1 MTRSI
6 LTLGLSALV
15 LGSSVSGCAVQSRS
29 MTAAASKSGDAQAT
43 KAAAKAARRAQQAL
57 AKQDAAAAVTFAEE
71 AVGLRPRDAGYR
83 LVLAQSYLKT
93 GRFVAARTAFADVL
107 ALDPENGRAALNL
120 ALATIAGG
128 DWLAARGVLAEH
140 AARIPAADH
149 GLALALAGDPA
160 GAVTMLTAAAREPGA
175 GAQVRQNLALALALA
190 GNWQM
195 ARVVAATD
203 MSPADVDTR
212 MQQWADLA
220 QPHGAADQVA
230 TLLGVT
236 PVADAGQ
243 PLTLALHAPTPV
255 APPQLAEEVSA
266 EQIAEVPL
274 QPATPATRPP
284 AIVFAA
290 PREVV
295 QTLHGNIRA
304 GREPVVPR
312 RAEPATGEWYVQL
325 GAYRS
330 AESAREAWAR
340 IAQRLAR
347 IGEHA
352 PRSTTF
358 RSENGE
364 VYRLSVGGFA
374 RADAE
379 GLCRR
384 LKIAGGD
391 CFVRR
396 QAGDRV
402 AAWAR
407 GGIMLAAR

>member
-15 LGSSVSGCAVQSRS
+15 LGSSVSGCVVQSRS

-43 KAAAKAARRAQQAL
+43 KAAAKAAKRAQQAL

-93 GRFVAARTAFADVL
+93 GRFVAARAAFADVL
-107 ALDPENGRAALNL
+107 ALDPDNGRAALNL

-149 GLALALAGDPA
+149 GLALALAGDPV

-203 MSPADVDTR
+203 LSPADVDTR
-212 MQQWADLA
+212 MQQWADFA

-236 PVADAGQ
+236 AVADAGQ
-243 PLTLALHAPTPV
+243 PLTLALHAP

-304 GREPVVPR
+304 GRERVVPR
-312 RAEPATGEWYVQL
+312 RAEPATGEWYAQL

-330 AESAREAWAR
+330 AEGAREAWAR

-396 QAGDRV
+396 QAGNRV

>member
-6 LTLGLSALV
+6 IALGVSALV
-15 LGSSVSGCAVQSRS
+15 LGSAVSGCAVQSRS
-29 MTAAASKSGDAQAT
+29 VTPAVANGGDAQAV
-43 KAAAKAARRAQQAL
+43 KAAAKAAKRAQRAL
-57 AKQDAAAAVTFAEE
+57 AKQDAVAAVGFAEE
-71 AVGLRPRDAGYR
+71 AVGLRPREAGYR

-93 GRFVAARTAFADVL
+93 GRFVAARAAFGDVL
-107 ALDPENGRAALNL
+107 ALEPDNGRAALNL
-120 ALATIAGG
+120 ALTTIAGG

-160 GAVTMLTAAAREPGA
+160 GAVAMLTAAAREPGA

-203 MSPADVDTR
+203 MSPADVDAR
-212 MQQWADLA
+212 MQQWADFA

-255 APPQLAEEVSA
+255 APPQLAEKVGA
-266 EQIAEVPL
+266 EQIEDAPMQPVP
-274 QPATPATRPP
+274 PVTRPP

-295 QTLHGNIRA
+295 QSLHSRTRIG
-304 GREPVVPR
+304 GDPVVPR
-312 RAEPATGEWYVQL
+312 RADPATGEWYVQL
-325 GAYRS
+325 GAYGS
-330 AESAREAWAR
+330 AEGAREAWSR

-358 RSENGE
+358 RSADGT

-374 RADAE
+374 RGDAE

-384 LKIAGGD
+384 LKTAGGD

>member
-128 DWLAARGVLAEH
+128 DWL
-140 AARIPAADH
+140 
-149 GLALALAGDPA
+149 
-160 GAVTMLTAAAREPGA
+160 AAREPGA